1 MYGIVSV
8 LVDVTDTWFGV
19 DVANITGSEPVSWA
33 AFTGALELPF
43 TTVYRHRMA
52 TIKRPINAEFKEY
65 YHFCMR
71 GNVVA
76 HVQELTSQY
85 PRDCMQ
91 FRFSEPFLSRNAR
104 IWDIQIPVGFY
115 INITVI
121 DH

>member
-91 FRFSEPFLSRNAR
+91 FRFSEPFFSEMLEYGTSRFP
-104 IWDIQIPVGFY
+104 WDFTLI
-115 INITVI
+115 
-121 DH
+121 